1 MKLLIIAGFLGS
13 GKTTVLLHVA
23 RNFVSHAQEVI
34 VIENEIGEIG
44 IDGQYLN
51 LHGLEVQ
58 ELFGGC
64 VCCTLSVNL
73 IETIDKICSSRR
85 PDWIILEATGAA
97 RPIDIT
103 GNLHRLQTKIDHIQ
117 VAIVVDAGRY
127 EMLMDMMN
135 PLMTT
140 QIESADVVIINK
152 IDRVDAEKANQI
164 AEDINQLNSKIP
176 TFKMSADKENTL
188 DGLLEFLV

>member
-1 MKLLIIAGFLGS
+1 MRLLIITGFLGS
-13 GKTTVLLHVA
+13 GKTTVLLHIA
-23 RNFVSHAQEVI
+23 RNLVSHSQEVI

-64 VCCTLSVNL
+64 VCCTLSVGL
-73 IETIDKICSSRR
+73 IETLEKICSSRK

-103 GNLHRLQTKIDHIQ
+103 GNLHRLQAEIDSIQ
-117 VAIVVDAGRY
+117 VATVVDAGRY
-127 EMLMDMMN
+127 EMLIDVMR
-135 PLMTT
+135 PLLTT

-152 IDRVDAEKANQI
+152 TDRVDTEKSDQI
-164 AEDINQLNSKIP
+164 AEDIKRMNSNSP
-176 TFKMSADKENTL
+176 TIKMSAQNEKTL
-188 DGLLEFLV
+188 DGLLELIV